1 MNPVAEMKRN
11 PIATPESGRVNGGQ
25 IQDTNSAK
33 STSVS
38 TDKSTNVT
46 FGATAGMLGRFKGNF
61 DYQFVRTMGC
71 VTYEGAA
78 LGECYETASRIEDEK
93 EDSYTEAWRVTAERV
108 EAIARK
114 SLAGGHLVSAREAF
128 LRASSYWREVGFYQS
143 TTDPKCRLSWERQRE
158 CFTQAGKLMALP
170 FEVVS
175 IPYENGKSLPG
186 YFLKA
191 DATEKPRPTLLS
203 VGGGDSLA
211 EELYFWGGG
220 AAALRRGYN
229 ALLFEIPGQRGAM
242 YSNLG
247 AELFYRPDT
256 EVPLKYVC
264 DWVLNRADVDPK
276 GLALVGWSLGG
287 NFAPR
292 AAAFEKRIKACIAS
306 TTTANMQTS
315 ILEML
320 GLPGDQPY
328 PRNLESK
335 VDLSTVGNR
344 FVAEGDMRYRLG
356 AGGGTIA
363 EFIDALSKYSLWGL
377 EDKITCPYFN
387 IGGQGEGQLA
397 VDGQKFYDKLTCP
410 KAQHIITTKE
420 GGEAHCGVNDASL
433 EHQIIF
439 DWLDDVFK

>member
-1 MNPVAEMKRN
+1 MNPVTEMKTT
-11 PIATPESGRVNGGQ
+11 APETTSTNGGKSQ
-25 IQDTNSAK
+25 CTGSAG
-33 STSVS
+33 SAPVS
-38 TDKSTNVT
+38 TDKGTKVT
-46 FGATAGMLGRFKGNF
+46 FGATAGMPGRFKGNF

-71 VTYEGAA
+71 VTYGGAA

-93 EDSYTEAWRVTAERV
+93 EDSYSEAWRVTAERV

-128 LRASSYWREVGFYQS
+128 LRASSYWREVGFFQLQ
-143 TTDPKCRLSWERQRE
+143 TDPQCRASWERQRD
-158 CFTQAGKLMALP
+158 CFMQAGKLMDLP
-170 FEVVS
+170 FEVVN

-191 DATEKPRPTLLS
+191 DASGEPRPTLMS

-220 AAALRRGYN
+220 AAALQRGYN

-242 YSNLG
+242 YSNPG

-256 EVPLKYVC
+256 EIPLKYAC
-264 DWVLNRADVDPK
+264 DWVLGRADVDPK
-276 GLALVGWSLGG
+276 RLALVGWSMGG

-306 TTTANMQTS
+306 TTTANMQNS

-328 PRNLESK
+328 PRDLESTL
-335 VDLSTVGNR
+335 DLSSVGHR
-344 FVAEGDMRYRLG
+344 FLVAKGDIRYRMG
-356 AGGGTIA
+356 VGGGTIA
-363 EFIDALSKYSLWGL
+363 EFIDVLSKYSLWGL

-397 VDGQKFYDKLTCP
+397 VDGQKFYEKLTCP
-410 KAQHIITTKE
+410 KAQHIIATKE
-420 GGEAHCGVNDASL
+420 GGEAHCGVNNESL
-433 EHQIIF
+433 SHQIIF